1 MAYKRK
7 YNDIQKMAK
16 VLNERMRQFEK
27 RGMKPPSYRSL
38 QATLE
43 AMGKHAEGD
52 TGRRFSV
59 GKYYTWADAE
69 MLRSIMRKALNM
81 ETSTVTGAK
90 AYYDEVWASAL
101 ANKELK
107 IKEMGITREQW
118 FEFWEEFPNKEKNR
132 TYDSG
137 QTLTFLQQYIK
148 QKGKLT
154 HENKVTAKD
163 IAREIQ
169 AAGSI
174 KEAYA
179 ALGLKAPTDKT
190 TKDLGAL

>member
-1 MAYKRK
+1 MANKRK

-52 TGRRFSV
+52 TGRRFST

-101 ANKELK
+101 ANKQLK
-107 IKEMGITREQW
+107 IKELGITREQW
-118 FEFWEEFPNKEKNR
+118 FDFWEEFPNKEKNR

-137 QTLTFLQQYIK
+137 QTITFLQQYIK

-154 HENKVTAKD
+154 NENELTAKD

-174 KEAYA
+174 KEAYT
-179 ALGLKAPTDKT
+179 ALGIKAPTDKT
-190 TKDLGAL
+190 AKDLGAL